1 MDHEVKPGTRRAA
14 VLAHLTD
21 HPDLTAGELARAL
34 GASSRLNHL
43 LRNMEAKA
51 QVVRTTV
58 WWPQQGR
65 PVSLWRL
72 APPGTVPPPPAE
84 SREDLAARRRRDRE
98 AQHRRRAR
106 ARGLAVAPGGVIP
119 PGWPRAAAAAPLP
132 PGAACAGADPDL
144 FFPSDEESG
153 AKAKAI
159 CRRCPIRRQ
168 CYELA
173 RARREPWGIWGGVD
187 FAPAARGR
195 KAS

>member
-1 MDHEVKPGTRRAA
+1 MSPVPAMDHEVKPGTRRAA

-65 PVSLWRL
+65 P
-72 APPGTVPPPPAE
+72 
-84 SREDLAARRRRDRE
+84 
-98 AQHRRRAR
+98 
-106 ARGLAVAPGGVIP
+106 
-119 PGWPRAAAAAPLP
+119 
-132 PGAACAGADPDL
+132 DL